1 MELAYKVYDP
11 FEEFKRPQYMGIA
24 EYPAEFEPLHN
35 KSKSSDRVRP
45 DTISAY
51 NLLHSASIPESN
63 NKLIRA
69 TLTDLSYETIK
80 MHINAQ

>member
-1 MELAYKVYDP
+1 MEPAYKVYDP

-24 EYPAEFEPLHN
+24 EYAVEFEPLHN
-35 KSKSSDRVRP
+35 KSKSYDRVRP

-51 NLLHSASIPESN
+51 KLLHNASITESN

-69 TLTDLSYETIK
+69 TLTDL
-80 MHINAQ
+80 